1 MEENNRL
8 KLASKPKPE
17 QFFTI
22 SGLDKLLDS
31 TGYVVFKDG
40 LTFAEYLD
48 EADGS
53 IYLKRCE
60 LRYAAE

>member
-1 MEENNRL
+1 MGESNRL

-22 SGLDKLLDS
+22 SGRDKLLDS

-48 EADGS
+48 
-53 IYLKRCE
+53 
-60 LRYAAE
+60 

>member
-1 MEENNRL
+1 MGESNRL

-22 SGLDKLLDS
+22 SGRDKLLDS

-40 LTFAEYLD
+40 LTFVEYLD

-53 IYLKRCE
+53 IYLTRCE
-60 LRYAAE
+60 LSYATE

>member
-1 MEENNRL
+1 MGENNRL

-22 SGLDKLLDS
+22 SGRDKLLDS

-53 IYLKRCE
+53 IYLTRCE
-60 LRYAAE
+60 LSYAAE

>member
-1 MEENNRL
+1 MGESNRL

-22 SGLDKLLDS
+22 SGRDKLLES
-31 TGYVVFKDG
+31 TGYVVFRDG

-48 EADGS
+48 EDDGS
-53 IYLKRCE
+53 IYLTRCK
-60 LRYAAE
+60 LRYATE

>member
-1 MEENNRL
+1 MGENSRL

-22 SGLDKLLDS
+22 SGRDKLLDS

-40 LTFAEYLD
+40 MIFAEYLD
-48 EADGS
+48 EDDGS
-53 IYLKRCE
+53 IYLMRCE
-60 LRYAAE
+60 LRYAAK